1 MRAVIAHSNDAFMPI
16 RKPAFPQPALANQ
29 ITVQRKAACACGG
42 GCPHCAAEWQQQN
55 GPNSLSVS
63 TAGAQLQRQVA
74 GSETPAT
81 GTSSDMSGATDSG
94 KAQPTGSI
102 WDYIFGKDRK
112 VECARHLGACNISCR
127 NLPSQTQA
135 YDRCMHCCQTGYEIC
150 LDTGAFV
157 TPEGGC
163 VRR

>member
-1 MRAVIAHSNDAFMPI
+1 MRAVIAHSNDAFMPL
-16 RKPAFPQPALANQ
+16 RKPTFPEPASASQ

-42 GCPHCAAEWQQQN
+42 GCPNCAAEWQQQR
-55 GPNSLSVS
+55 GPNSLAVS
-63 TAGAQLQRQVA
+63 TAGLPLQRQAA

-81 GTSSDMSGATDSG
+81 GNSSDMSGANDSTN
-94 KAQPTGSI
+94 AQPANI
-102 WDYIFGKDRK
+102 WDYIFGKDRRP
-112 VECARHLGACNISCR
+112 ECARQLGACNISCQS
-127 NLPSQTQA
+127 LPSQTQA
-135 YDRCMHCCQTGYEIC
+135 YDRCMHCCQTGYQIC

>member
-16 RKPAFPQPALANQ
+16 RKPTFPEPASANQ

-42 GCPHCAAEWQQQN
+42 GCPSCAAEWQQQS
-55 GPNSLSVS
+55 GPNSLAVS
-63 TAGAQLQRQVA
+63 TAGVQLQRQAA

-81 GTSSDMSGATDSG
+81 GSDMSGATDSG

-127 NLPSQTQA
+127 SLPSQTQA

-150 LDTGAFV
+150 LDTGAFT